1 MALWGNNDAANSKP
15 LLPVEREVVPTTT
28 LITQNAT
35 IATANTITFQK
46 INGANSIPSGII
58 VGTFVY
64 SLDANNAVSR
74 FPNGTVITQNEV
86 SFFKSN
92 NRVVA
97 VDSANSTV
105 RLANTLVAVL
115 ANSSTVFFA
124 NLITYKANTQA
135 NTYYLDTILMTPGRV
150 ANNRTSSDSPAVANI
165 GNMNQGWVHVQKK
178 TNNDGEVRYLT
189 ETLVA
194 LANTSAANTASGNT
208 SFGKF
213 VSGL

>member
-1 MALWGNNDAANSKP
+1 MALWGTTDAANSKP
-15 LLPVEREVVPTTT
+15 ILPVEREVVSFTT
-28 LITQNAT
+28 LVTQNAT

-46 INGANSIPSGII
+46 IAGSNSIPSGII
-58 VGTFVY
+58 VGSYVY

-74 FPNGTVITQNEV
+74 YTDGSIITQNEV
-86 SFFKSN
+86 AFFKSN

-115 ANSSTVFFA
+115 ANNSTVWFA

-135 NTYYLDTILMTPGRV
+135 NTYYLDTVLMTPGRV
-150 ANNRTSSDSPAVANI
+150 ANNRTTSASPAVANV

-178 TNNDGEVRYLT
+178 TNNDGAVRYLT

-208 SFGKF
+208 SFGRF

>member
-1 MALWGNNDAANSKP
+1 MAFWKNNDAANSKP
-15 LLPVEREVVPTTT
+15 LLPVEREVVPITT

-46 INGANSIPSGII
+46 IAGSNSIPSGII
-58 VGTFVY
+58 VGTYVY

-74 FPNGTVITQNEV
+74 LPDGTFLDQNDV

-97 VDSANSTV
+97 VDSANSIV

-115 ANSSTVFFA
+115 ANNSTVYFA

-135 NTYYLDTILMTPGRV
+135 NTYFLDTILITPSRA
-150 ANNRTSSDSPAVANI
+150 ANNRNTGSSPAVANV
-165 GNMNQGWVHVQKK
+165 GNLNQGWNHIQKK
-178 TNNDGEVRYLT
+178 TNADGTIRYLV

-194 LANTSAANTASGNT
+194 LANSTAANTASGNT
-208 SFGKF
+208 SFGRF
-213 VSGL
+213 VSGV

>member
-46 INGANSIPSGII
+46 ISGANSIPSDII

-64 SLDANNAVSR
+64 SLDANTAVSR
-74 FPNGTVITQNEV
+74 FPNGTIITQNEV

-97 VDSANSTV
+97 VDSANSTI

-115 ANSSTVFFA
+115 ANNSTVFFA

-150 ANNRTSSDSPAVANI
+150 ANNRTTSASPAVANI

-178 TNNDGEVRYLT
+178 TNNDGAVRYMT

-208 SFGKF
+208 SFGRF